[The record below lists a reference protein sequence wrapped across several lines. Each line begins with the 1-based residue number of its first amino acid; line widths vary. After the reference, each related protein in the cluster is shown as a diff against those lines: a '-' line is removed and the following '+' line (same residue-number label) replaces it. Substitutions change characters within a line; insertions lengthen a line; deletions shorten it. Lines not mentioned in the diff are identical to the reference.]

1 MGSSPA
7 GSTNTNTNNYGNNC
21 NDAGHH
27 GDGWPSCPYGH
38 TSTQHGVGR
47 VGSIQRQHQTRME
60 KEQKVNR
67 TSPWVY
73 AGLKHPM
80 KLMVLNRHTSAS
92 ADLNGILECC
102 SIVFNV
108 TRDDILGQCRKQEY
122 ALARHAFVKLA
133 RERTQESFTSIADF
147 LGKRNHATAVN
158 GKRRAEALIETYKL
172 FRDQYEMCESLL
184 NKAETV
190 KETYKM
196 QQLAERL
203 RLVREFKVYENG
215 NERKD
220 NE

>member
-1 MGSSPA
+1 M
-7 GSTNTNTNNYGNNC
+7 
-21 NDAGHH
+21 D
-27 GDGWPSCPYGH
+27 
-38 TSTQHGVGR
+38 Q
-47 VGSIQRQHQTRME
+47 
-60 KEQKVNR
+60 EQKEEPL

-80 KLMVLNRHTSAS
+80 KLMVLNRHTSAH

-133 RERTQESFTSIADF
+133 RDRTQESFTSIADF

-184 NKAETV
+184 TKAETV

-196 QQLAERL
+196 QELSERL
-203 RLVREFKVYENG
+203 RLIRQFNVNI
-215 NERKD
+215 KD
-220 NE
+220 DSSKE

>member
-1 MGSSPA
+1 M
-7 GSTNTNTNNYGNNC
+7 
-21 NDAGHH
+21 D
-27 GDGWPSCPYGH
+27 
-38 TSTQHGVGR
+38 Q
-47 VGSIQRQHQTRME
+47 
-60 KEQKVNR
+60 EQKVNR

-158 GKRRAEALIETYKL
+158 GVRRAEALIETYKL

-203 RLVREFKVYENG
+203 RLVREFKVHENG